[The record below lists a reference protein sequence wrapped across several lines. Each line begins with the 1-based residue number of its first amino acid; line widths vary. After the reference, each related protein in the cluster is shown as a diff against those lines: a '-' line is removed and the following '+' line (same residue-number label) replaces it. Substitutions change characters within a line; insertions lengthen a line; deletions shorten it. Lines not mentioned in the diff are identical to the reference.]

1 MKNNLNEQTS
11 RIKQMMGLLKEA
23 TTTPDEKIA
32 YDFYSGAYGPGS
44 NLYGMGEAL
53 KKITSTA
60 QFAIVNASVKK
71 QSGKLDIA
79 GIINDECEGDDTK
92 SIKAFIAI
100 LAKIGI
106 TASATFTKEGG
117 YYTPFTFKIATPAVP
132 AASTL
137 ATNGWWDKF
146 PSLVAFKDDKTKTK
160 VIHYPKVEQA
170 SNGYIYFELTK
181 TPGTYWAFLPTSWV
195 QFDGFENVAN
205 PEHKG
210 TWKDENGVLKIIA
223 SDGTSFDTASGEW
236 TKAKPKVQWVKNNG
250 FPLKFGQMTEK
261 YPNGIIGKFQVALNS
276 GLNGDGYF
284 GPTTENKVKVKF
296 PEYKRETGVTEAMY
310 NTIVSN
316 TAVSKDLKTTYDMNT
331 QAGKEAYL
339 QQGLKLKDTTASN
352 IAAKYSGI
360 TPQQQANADALKSG
374 QPLPKQ

>member
-117 YYTPFTFKIATPAVP
+117 YYTPFTFKITNAAP
-132 AASTL
+132 AATAQ
-137 ATNGWWDKF
+137 ATNGWWDKY
-146 PSLVAFKDDKTKTK
+146 PGLVGWMKGYKM
-160 VIHYPKVEQA
+160 HYPP
-170 SNGYIYFELTK
+170 SNMAQNGAIAAEVNDGKAWDFFPDGRWYQYKTVDEGLKAITK
-181 TPGTYWAFLPTSWV
+181 AEYEG
-195 QFDGFENVAN
+195 
-205 PEHKG
+205 K
-210 TWKDENGVLKIIA
+210 WKDNNGVLVVSA
-223 SDGTSFDTASGEW
+223 NDGTSYNGNTKTW

-276 GLNGDGYF
+276 GLSGDGYF

>member
-1 MKNNLNEQTS
+1 MKKNLNEQTS

-44 NLYGMGEAL
+44 DLYGMGEAL

-137 ATNGWWDKF
+137 TTTGWWDKF

-223 SDGTSFDTASGEW
+223 SDGTSYDTASGEW
-236 TKAKPKVQWVKNNG
+236 TKAKPKAQWKPETG
-250 FPLKFGQMTEK
+250 QFPLMVGQ
-261 YPNGIIGKFQVALNS
+261 YGKTIQTLQKAL
-276 GLNGDGYF
+276 GMKGDSYF
-284 GPTTENKVKVKF
+284 GPVTEKMILTKA
-296 PEYKRETGVTEAMY
+296 PEYKKETGVTQEIY
-310 NTIVSN
+310 NKIVSN

-331 QAGKEAYL
+331 QAGKDAYL
-339 QQGLKLKDTTASN
+339 QQGLKNTTAIN
-352 IAAKYSGI
+352 PAAKYSQI